1 MLRQIFIRPV
11 EPLFERQRG
20 LVALDLRAEHDH
32 ELRSLLRHDV
42 IPSLHND
49 RGHRA
54 ENDRH
59 GKRGQGNEDA
69 APDLR
74 RVLPFQQPER
84 RQHSRQQQQALAQRL
99 PEMPVALGMSYGSPS
114 LESAVDE
121 LLAEHV
127 DHIVVLPLYPQFS
140 CSTVGAVWD
149 ELARILARKRSIPG
163 ISFIRDYADN
173 HDYINALANSVR
185 ASFAKHGE
193 PDLLLLSYH
202 GIPQRYANQ
211 GDDYPQR
218 CRDTTRE
225 LVPALGLPPERVMM
239 TFQSRFCRTTTR
251 ELASALGMAPEKV
264 MMTFQSRFGR
274 EPWLMPYTDE
284 TLKMLGEKGVG
295 HIQVMCPGFA
305 ADCLE
310 TLEEIAEQNREVFL
324 GAGGKKYEYI
334 PALNATPEHIEMM
347 ANLVAAYR

>member
-1 MLRQIFIRPV
+1 MRQTKTGILLANLGTPDAPTPEAVKRYLKQFLSDRRVVDTSRLLWWPLLRGVILP
-11 EPLFERQRG
+11 
-20 LVALDLRAEHDH
+20 
-32 ELRSLLRHDV
+32 LRS
-42 IPSLHND
+42 P
-49 RGHRA
+49 
-54 ENDRH
+54 
-59 GKRGQGNEDA
+59 
-69 APDLR
+69 
-74 RVLPFQQPER
+74 RVAKLYASVWMEGGSPLMVY
-84 RQHSRQQQQALAQRL
+84 SRQQQQALAQRL
-99 PEMPVALGMSYGSPS
+99 PETPVALGMSYGSPS

-127 DHIVVLPLYPQFS
+127 DHIVVLPLYPQYS

-202 GIPQRYANQ
+202 GIPQRYADE

-218 CRDTTRE
+218 
-225 LVPALGLPPERVMM
+225 
-239 TFQSRFCRTTTR
+239 CRTTTR
-251 ELASALGMAPEKV
+251 ELASALEMAPEKV
-264 MMTFQSRFGR
+264 MMTFQSCFGR

-310 TLEEIAEQNREVFL
+310 TLEEIAEQNRELFL